1 MGRKDQSAQ
10 PSDLAMIKE
19 AIVKLGSDIDDLKA
33 QIEKLKKQN
42 SKEYDDKLNAYKGHS
57 SNYLHAYIP
66 SDVNLKNKIVKI
78 KFTKKNKLDF

>member
-1 MGRKDQSAQ
+1 MNDKVSTEVKKDRVHRLLELSNQLEEQ
-10 PSDLAMIKE
+10 YCEQFYGKE
-19 AIVKLGSDIDDLKA
+19 IDFL
-33 QIEKLKKQN
+33 IE
-42 SKEYDDKLNAYKGHS
+42 EYDDKLNAYKGHS